1 MKHSKKKNLKYKQKA
16 EVVNIGI
23 QVGVLNA
30 N

>member
-1 MKHSKKKNLKYKQKA
+1 MKHSKKKILKYKQKV

>member
-1 MKHSKKKNLKYKQKA
+1 MKHSKKNLKYKQKA
-16 EVVNIGI
+16 EVVNIGT